1 MYESF
6 VIFNISMWFR
16 CDGKFGKFGGV
27 GGTKHSPDEFVDDHR
42 RMSREYDE
50 FKVRL
55 DALFTKI
62 PERSD
67 AYNAEVKEGAKA
79 TWMADV

>member
-1 MYESF
+1 
-6 VIFNISMWFR
+6 
-16 CDGKFGKFGGV
+16 
-27 GGTKHSPDEFVDDHR
+27 
-42 RMSREYDE
+42 MSREYDE